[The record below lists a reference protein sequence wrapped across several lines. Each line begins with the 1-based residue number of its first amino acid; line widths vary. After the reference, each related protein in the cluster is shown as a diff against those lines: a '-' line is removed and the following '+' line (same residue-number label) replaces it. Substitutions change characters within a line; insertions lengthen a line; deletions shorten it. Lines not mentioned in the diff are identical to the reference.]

1 MTRKEYMEQLKK
13 YLKRLPKEDY
23 DNAIE
28 YFSEYF
34 DEAGPENEQ
43 QVMEELGQPKEAA
56 RELLLNLLQESVG
69 DSKDITEEKTAAL
82 PAAGS
87 YYGESSHAHSRTDS
101 GNLSTTGYST
111 SAGKKRSPGKIILLA
126 FLVICASPVSIAL
139 LFAGLAVLA
148 AVVIVIAAVIF
159 SMAVTGVSAI
169 AGGIVLTGCGM
180 TLIARSLAASCMM
193 VGSGFL
199 MAGAGIL
206 VGVLTIYICK
216 WCAMGIGRLVNR
228 LVRKKVNKIAKTVLM
243 TGTALCAAGVVLSTA
258 GYFAGGKDFTYT
270 SDHMYVS
277 GGNSSSRKN
286 LTVMKKEQ
294 IDDFTKLNV
303 DFEDFDLDIRTSD
316 DDHYYMEYKLEKNG
330 RKNPLTWKDKD
341 GELTLEEPVGGSGSY
356 YITYDLGIFSTHAD
370 LTEKKDAL
378 NTVVL
383 YIPEK
388 AQLSEAK
395 LQLSDGDLAADQLL
409 CKEMTLELLNGDLML
424 DKGEFEKF
432 DAKLSDGDLNVK
444 ELQCTDNMQLKS
456 GNGDVTI
463 KKAELADGQIALSDG
478 DIQIDN
484 SSFNGDMKINSSCG
498 DVSVEMKNGSAEK
511 TNIYLKAAD
520 GDVDTEGL
528 SRGKTDNEEDT
539 SVYENKAGASAPTL
553 NVECSDGDITLTES
567 EK

>member
-1 MTRKEYMEQLKK
+1 M
-13 YLKRLPKEDY
+13 
-23 DNAIE
+23 
-28 YFSEYF
+28 
-34 DEAGPENEQ
+34 
-43 QVMEELGQPKEAA
+43 
-56 RELLLNLLQESVG
+56 
-69 DSKDITEEKTAAL
+69 
-82 PAAGS
+82 
-87 YYGESSHAHSRTDS
+87 
-101 GNLSTTGYST
+101 
-111 SAGKKRSPGKIILLA
+111 
-126 FLVICASPVSIAL
+126 
-139 LFAGLAVLA
+139 
-148 AVVIVIAAVIF
+148 
-159 SMAVTGVSAI
+159 
-169 AGGIVLTGCGM
+169 
-180 TLIARSLAASCMM
+180 
-193 VGSGFL
+193 
-199 MAGAGIL
+199 
-206 VGVLTIYICK
+206 
-216 WCAMGIGRLVNR
+216 
-228 LVRKKVNKIAKTVLM
+228 NKIAKTVLM

-341 GELTLEEPVGGSGSY
+341 GELTLEEPAGGSGSY

-388 AQLSEAK
+388 AQLSEAE

-409 CKEMTLELLNGDLML
+409 CKEMTLELLSGDLML

-511 TNIYLKAAD
+511 TNIYLKTAD

-539 SVYENKAGASAPTL
+539 SVYENKGRCFSTDFKCGMQRWGYYI
-553 NVECSDGDITLTES
+553 NRI
-567 EK
+567 

>member
-1 MTRKEYMEQLKK
+1 M
-13 YLKRLPKEDY
+13 
-23 DNAIE
+23 
-28 YFSEYF
+28 
-34 DEAGPENEQ
+34 
-43 QVMEELGQPKEAA
+43 
-56 RELLLNLLQESVG
+56 
-69 DSKDITEEKTAAL
+69 
-82 PAAGS
+82 
-87 YYGESSHAHSRTDS
+87 
-101 GNLSTTGYST
+101 
-111 SAGKKRSPGKIILLA
+111 
-126 FLVICASPVSIAL
+126 
-139 LFAGLAVLA
+139 
-148 AVVIVIAAVIF
+148 
-159 SMAVTGVSAI
+159 
-169 AGGIVLTGCGM
+169 
-180 TLIARSLAASCMM
+180 
-193 VGSGFL
+193 
-199 MAGAGIL
+199 
-206 VGVLTIYICK
+206 
-216 WCAMGIGRLVNR
+216 
-228 LVRKKVNKIAKTVLM
+228 NKIAKTVLM

-341 GELTLEEPVGGSGSY
+341 GELTLEEPAGGSGSY

-388 AQLSEAK
+388 AQLSEAE

-409 CKEMTLELLNGDLML
+409 CKEMTLELLSGDLML

-528 SRGKTDNEEDT
+528 SRGK
-539 SVYENKAGASAPTL
+539 PTMRKTPL
-553 NVECSDGDITLTES
+553 FMRTRPVLQHRL
-567 EK
+567 

>member
-1 MTRKEYMEQLKK
+1 M
-13 YLKRLPKEDY
+13 
-23 DNAIE
+23 
-28 YFSEYF
+28 
-34 DEAGPENEQ
+34 
-43 QVMEELGQPKEAA
+43 
-56 RELLLNLLQESVG
+56 
-69 DSKDITEEKTAAL
+69 
-82 PAAGS
+82 
-87 YYGESSHAHSRTDS
+87 
-101 GNLSTTGYST
+101 
-111 SAGKKRSPGKIILLA
+111 
-126 FLVICASPVSIAL
+126 
-139 LFAGLAVLA
+139 
-148 AVVIVIAAVIF
+148 
-159 SMAVTGVSAI
+159 
-169 AGGIVLTGCGM
+169 
-180 TLIARSLAASCMM
+180 
-193 VGSGFL
+193 
-199 MAGAGIL
+199 
-206 VGVLTIYICK
+206 
-216 WCAMGIGRLVNR
+216 
-228 LVRKKVNKIAKTVLM
+228 NKIAKTVLM

-341 GELTLEEPVGGSGSY
+341 GELTLEEPAGGSGSY

-388 AQLSEAK
+388 AQLSEAE
-395 LQLSDGDLAADQLL
+395 LQ
-409 CKEMTLELLNGDLML
+409 
-424 DKGEFEKF
+424 
-432 DAKLSDGDLNVK
+432 LSDGDLNVK

-511 TNIYLKAAD
+511 TNIYLKATD

>member
-1 MTRKEYMEQLKK
+1 M
-13 YLKRLPKEDY
+13 
-23 DNAIE
+23 
-28 YFSEYF
+28 
-34 DEAGPENEQ
+34 
-43 QVMEELGQPKEAA
+43 
-56 RELLLNLLQESVG
+56 
-69 DSKDITEEKTAAL
+69 
-82 PAAGS
+82 
-87 YYGESSHAHSRTDS
+87 
-101 GNLSTTGYST
+101 
-111 SAGKKRSPGKIILLA
+111 
-126 FLVICASPVSIAL
+126 
-139 LFAGLAVLA
+139 
-148 AVVIVIAAVIF
+148 
-159 SMAVTGVSAI
+159 
-169 AGGIVLTGCGM
+169 
-180 TLIARSLAASCMM
+180 
-193 VGSGFL
+193 
-199 MAGAGIL
+199 
-206 VGVLTIYICK
+206 
-216 WCAMGIGRLVNR
+216 
-228 LVRKKVNKIAKTVLM
+228 NKIAKTVLM
-243 TGTALCAAGVVLSTA
+243 TGTALCVAGVVLSTA

-341 GELTLEEPVGGSGSY
+341 GELTLEEPAGGSGSY

-370 LTEKKDAL
+370 LIEKKDAL

-388 AQLSEAK
+388 AQLSEAE
-395 LQLSDGDLAADQLL
+395 LRLSDGDLAADQLL
-409 CKEMTLELLNGDLML
+409 CKEMTLELLSGDLLL
-424 DKGEFEKF
+424 D
-432 DAKLSDGDLNVK
+432 
-444 ELQCTDNMQLKS
+444 
-456 GNGDVTI
+456 
-463 KKAELADGQIALSDG
+463 
-478 DIQIDN
+478 
-484 SSFNGDMKINSSCG
+484 NGDMKINSSCG

-511 TNIYLKAAD
+511 TNIYLKTAD